1 MKKNQTIWA
10 NYDPDKV
17 KEGLRKIRGALQ
29 GVDSDTL
36 HKEIREQRG
45 QDSNGQSASYVPLP
59 FLCSCNPVNPLLACH
74 TKLNRYTEKTL
85 CYNQFVFRKVI
96 LSEKE

>member
-1 MKKNQTIWA
+1 MKKNRTIWA

-29 GVDSDTL
+29 GVNRDTL

-45 QDSNGQSASYVPLP
+45 QDSNGQSA
-59 FLCSCNPVNPLLACH
+59 
-74 TKLNRYTEKTL
+74 
-85 CYNQFVFRKVI
+85 
-96 LSEKE
+96 